1 MDEKEIKE
9 TKVWTLYQK
18 ATDFA
23 RKKGFYSEID
33 KCNNFYNGDQW
44 EGLMIEGIEPVQYNF
59 IKPIVN
65 YKVNRVTK
73 NLRAI
78 NYSAENVE
86 GTEFRVKA
94 KKVCDLFNQRAA
106 RVWEKDQMDSK
117 IKKLAR
123 QAAIGGES
131 VLYISYDEENN
142 DPLNEILNK
151 VDIYFANENDPDI
164 QSQSY
169 IIAKKR
175 MSIDEAIRI
184 AKDTYEVSDKKLEQ
198 IIGDDDT
205 LEEAGNDAKEE
216 VNNMVTVIT
225 KFYKEE
231 GTVKYEVATR
241 YVEFTKSA
249 EDSGMTLY
257 PFCHFLWSEK
267 EGSARGEGEVRQL
280 IPNQIE
286 TNKTA
291 MRRLL
296 TAKNTAY
303 PQKIYNKD
311 KIVNPEAINIVG
323 GVIEAEGME
332 VDDVR
337 KAFSVTQP
345 AQMSP
350 DVEKLQQELISTT
363 RELASASD
371 TATGQVNPEDA
382 SGRAILAVQQA
393 SEQPLDEQ
401 NLALNTFIEDIARV
415 WLDIWKTYNDKG
427 MKMEDVTTDPIS
439 GDESIKVVDVPKSTL
454 DKLKTTVKIDI
465 TPKGA
470 FDKYAQE
477 ISLENLAKSEFFMN
491 TSWLEDYIDL
501 LDNDSVMPKLK
512 LEDLVK
518 KRKEAQARIQAVQQ
532 QANIL
537 QTRVNQLMQSGEIL
551 PKEMA
556 QYMGANGQPNPEMM
570 EQPMGEPGGEPM

>member
-9 TKVWTLYQK
+9 TKVWVLYNK
-18 ATDFA
+18 AIDFA
-23 RKKGFYSEID
+23 KKKGFYSEID

-44 EGLMIEGIEPVQYNF
+44 EGLLVEGIEPVQYNF

-65 YKVNRVTK
+65 YKVGMITK

-86 GTEFRVKA
+86 GTEFRGKA

-106 RVWEKDQMDSK
+106 RVWEKDQMDIK
-117 IKKLAR
+117 VKKLVR
-123 QAAIGGES
+123 QAAINGES
-131 VLYISYDEENN
+131 VVYISYDETDK
-142 DPLNEILNK
+142 DPKNEILNK

-164 QSQSY
+164 QNQPYVLVKQRMTVSQ
-169 IIAKKR
+169 AKQVARDYDVPEKQ
-175 MSIDEAIRI
+175 IE
-184 AKDTYEVSDKKLEQ
+184 Y
-198 IIGDDDT
+198 IIGDEDT
-205 LEEAGNDAKEE
+205 IEEAGTDAKEE
-216 VNNMVTVIT
+216 LDNMVTMVT
-225 KFYKEE
+225 KFYKDG
-231 GTVKYEVATR
+231 GTVKYEKATR
-241 YVEFTKSA
+241 YTEITKG
-249 EDSGMTLY
+249 EKDTGLTLY
-257 PFCHFLWSEK
+257 PICHMLWSDK

-337 KAFSVTQP
+337 KAFSVTAP

-350 DVEKLQQELISTT
+350 DVEKLQAELISTT
-363 RELASASD
+363 RELANASD

-393 SEQPLDEQ
+393 SEQPLNDQ
-401 NLALNTFIEDIARV
+401 STSLDNLIEDIARV
-415 WLDIWKTYNDKG
+415 WLDIWKTYNAKG
-427 MKMEDVTTDPIS
+427 MKMEDISTDPLT
-439 GDESIKVVDVPKSTL
+439 GEESIKIVDVPESTL

-491 TSWLEDYIDL
+491 TAWLDDYASL
-501 LDNDSVMPKLK
+501 LDSDSVMPKTK
-512 LEDLVK
+512 IEELVK
-518 KRKEAQARIQAVQQ
+518 KRKEAQAKIRQVQET
-532 QANIL
+532 ANLL
-537 QTRVNQLMQSGEIL
+537 QTRVNQLMNSGEIL

-556 QYMGANGQPNPEMM
+556 QYMGANGQPNV
-570 EQPMGEPGGEPM
+570 GEPQMQEQAGEPV

>member
-86 GTEFRVKA
+86 GTAFRTKA

-106 RVWEKDQMDSK
+106 RVWEKDQMDNK

-123 QAAIGGES
+123 QAAINGEAI
-131 VLYISYDEENN
+131 LYISYDEENN

-164 QSQSY
+164 QNQSY

-175 MSIDEAIRI
+175 MSIEEARNI
-184 AKDTYEVSDKKLEQ
+184 AKDKYDVSDKKLDQ

-216 VNNMVTVIT
+216 VNNMVTVVT
-225 KFYKEE
+225 KFFKEE
-231 GTVKYEVATR
+231 GTVKYEVATK
-241 YVEFTKSA
+241 YVEFTKSP
-249 EDSGMTLY
+249 EDSGMKKY
-257 PFCHFLWSEK
+257 PFCHFLWSDK
-267 EGSARGEGEVRQL
+267 EGSARGEGEVKQL

-323 GVIEAEGME
+323 GVIEAKGMD

-337 KAFSVTQP
+337 KTFSVTQP

-401 NLALNTFIEDIARV
+401 NVALNTFIEDVARI

-427 MKMEDVTTDPIS
+427 MKMENVTTDPIT
-439 GDESIKVVDVPKSTL
+439 GDESIEVVDVPKSTL
-454 DKLKTTVKIDI
+454 DKLRTTVKIDI

-491 TSWLEDYIDL
+491 TNWLEDYADL

-512 LEDLVK
+512 LEDLIK
-518 KRKEAQARIQAVQQ
+518 KRKEEQKKIQAVQQ

-537 QTRVNQLMQSGEIL
+537 RTRVNQLMQSGEIM

-556 QYMGANGQPNPEMM
+556 QYMGQPSPEQM
-570 EQPMGEPGGEPM
+570 EQPMEEPMGEPM